1 MANKIGRPK
10 AKVSITFSE
19 QELKTLITAVHT
31 TTHSGV
37 DNFNQLSVLGMQMFG
52 EDVVLLAKLRDIR
65 EKKFGDAK

>member
-1 MANKIGRPK
+1 MANKAGRPK

-19 QELKTLITAVHT
+19 QELNTIIAAVHT
-31 TTHSGV
+31 STYTGV

-52 EDVVLLAKLRDIR
+52 DDVLLLAKLRDIR

>member
-1 MANKIGRPK
+1 MANKVGRPK

>member
-1 MANKIGRPK
+1 MANKAGRPK

-19 QELKTLITAVHT
+19 QELKTIILAVHT
-31 TTHSGV
+31 STYTGV

-52 EDVVLLAKLRDIR
+52 DDVLLLAKLRDIR